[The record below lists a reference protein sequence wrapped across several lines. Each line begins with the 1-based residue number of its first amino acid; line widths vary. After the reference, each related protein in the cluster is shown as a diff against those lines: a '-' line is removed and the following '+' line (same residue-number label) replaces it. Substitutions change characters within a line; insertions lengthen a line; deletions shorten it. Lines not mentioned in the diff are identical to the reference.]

1 MVGETG
7 FEPATFCS
15 QSRHSTRLSYSLSIE
30 YIYFCLINSQ
40 TVKAMQIVKKLKKIS
55 LSKSF
60 FPFWRYQFL
69 IKSLNKKIK
78 PYKINRE
85 ILGVG
90 DVVFALCFSPEEK
103 KFYLIKQFR
112 PFYYVR
118 KEKYKFELVGGLVDE
133 GETLTQAL
141 KREIK
146 EEIGVKTIKLKKL
159 TKYCPV
165 PGYSDEIVH
174 VYYAEVEKIKD
185 SHLYNKFENEEIKVS
200 KLTLNQI
207 KKINSSEQIQ
217 NVLTKV
223 SIYEY
228 LIKLKRVNI
237 VNYFIFF

>member
-1 MVGETG
+1 
-7 FEPATFCS
+7 
-15 QSRHSTRLSYSLSIE
+15 
-30 YIYFCLINSQ
+30 
-40 TVKAMQIVKKLKKIS
+40 MQIVKKVKKIS
-55 LSKSF
+55 LSKGF
-60 FPFWRYQFL
+60 FSFWRYQFL

-85 ILGVG
+85 IIGVG
-90 DVVFALCFSPEEK
+90 DVVFALCYSPEEK

-133 GETLTQAL
+133 GETLSQAL

-146 EEIGVKTIKLKKL
+146 EEIGVKVLKLKKL

-207 KKINSSEQIQ
+207 KKFNFSEQIQ

-228 LIKLKRVNI
+228 LNKIKKS
-237 VNYFIFF
+237 

>member
-1 MVGETG
+1 
-7 FEPATFCS
+7 
-15 QSRHSTRLSYSLSIE
+15 
-30 YIYFCLINSQ
+30 
-40 TVKAMQIVKKLKKIS
+40 MQIVKKVKKIS

-60 FPFWRYQFL
+60 FPFWRYHFI

-90 DVVFALCFSPEEK
+90 DVVFALCYSPEEK

-133 GETLTQAL
+133 GETLTKAL

-146 EEIGVKTIKLKKL
+146 EEIGVKTLKLKKL

-185 SHLYNKFENEEIKVS
+185 THLYNKFENEEIKVS

-228 LIKLKRVNI
+228 LNKIKKS
-237 VNYFIFF
+237 

>member
-1 MVGETG
+1 
-7 FEPATFCS
+7 
-15 QSRHSTRLSYSLSIE
+15 
-30 YIYFCLINSQ
+30 
-40 TVKAMQIVKKLKKIS
+40 MQIVKKIKKIS

-69 IKSLNKKIK
+69 VKSLNKKIK

-90 DVVFALCFSPEEK
+90 DVVFALCYSQEEK

-133 GETLTQAL
+133 GETLTKAL

-146 EEIGVKTIKLKKL
+146 EEIGVKTLKLKKL

-228 LIKLKRVNI
+228 LNKIKKS
-237 VNYFIFF
+237 

>member
-1 MVGETG
+1 
-7 FEPATFCS
+7 
-15 QSRHSTRLSYSLSIE
+15 
-30 YIYFCLINSQ
+30 
-40 TVKAMQIVKKLKKIS
+40 MQIVKKVKKIS

-90 DVVFALCFSPEEK
+90 DVVFALCYSPEEK

-146 EEIGVKTIKLKKL
+146 EEIGVKALKLKKL

-174 VYYAEVEKIKD
+174 VYYAEVEKIKN
-185 SHLYNKFENEEIKVS
+185 SHLFNKFENEEIKVS
-200 KLTLNQI
+200 KLTLDQI

-228 LIKLKRVNI
+228 LNKIKKS
-237 VNYFIFF
+237 

>member
-1 MVGETG
+1 
-7 FEPATFCS
+7 
-15 QSRHSTRLSYSLSIE
+15 
-30 YIYFCLINSQ
+30 
-40 TVKAMQIVKKLKKIS
+40 MQIVKKLKKIS

-90 DVVFALCFSPEEK
+90 DVVFALCYSPEEK

-146 EEIGVKTIKLKKL
+146 EEIGVKTLKLKKL

-228 LIKLKRVNI
+228 LNKIKKS
-237 VNYFIFF
+237 

>member
-1 MVGETG
+1 
-7 FEPATFCS
+7 
-15 QSRHSTRLSYSLSIE
+15 
-30 YIYFCLINSQ
+30 
-40 TVKAMQIVKKLKKIS
+40 MQIVKKLKKIS

-90 DVVFALCFSPEEK
+90 DVVFALCYSPKEK

-133 GETLTQAL
+133 GETLTKAL

-146 EEIGVKTIKLKKL
+146 EEIGVKTLKLKKL

-200 KLTLNQI
+200 KLSLNQI

-228 LIKLKRVNI
+228 LNKIKKS
-237 VNYFIFF
+237 

>member
-1 MVGETG
+1 
-7 FEPATFCS
+7 
-15 QSRHSTRLSYSLSIE
+15 
-30 YIYFCLINSQ
+30 
-40 TVKAMQIVKKLKKIS
+40 MQIVKKIKKIS
-55 LSKSF
+55 LTKSF

-85 ILGVG
+85 ILEVG
-90 DVVFALCFSPEEK
+90 DVVFALCYSPEEK

-118 KEKYKFELVGGLVDE
+118 KEKYKFELVGGLVE
-133 GETLTQAL
+133 KGETLTQAL

-146 EEIGVKTIKLKKL
+146 EEIGVKTLKLKKL

-174 VYYAEVEKIKD
+174 VYYAEVENIKD

-200 KLTLNQI
+200 KLNLNQI

-228 LIKLKRVNI
+228 LNKIKKS
-237 VNYFIFF
+237 

>member
-1 MVGETG
+1 
-7 FEPATFCS
+7 
-15 QSRHSTRLSYSLSIE
+15 
-30 YIYFCLINSQ
+30 
-40 TVKAMQIVKKLKKIS
+40 MQIVKKLKKIP

-90 DVVFALCFSPEEK
+90 DVVFALCYSPEEK

-118 KEKYKFELVGGLVDE
+118 KEKYKFELVGGLVDK
-133 GETLTQAL
+133 GETLTKAL

-146 EEIGVKTIKLKKL
+146 EEIGVKTLKLKKL

-228 LIKLKRVNI
+228 LNKIKKS
-237 VNYFIFF
+237 

>member
-1 MVGETG
+1 
-7 FEPATFCS
+7 
-15 QSRHSTRLSYSLSIE
+15 
-30 YIYFCLINSQ
+30 
-40 TVKAMQIVKKLKKIS
+40 MQIVKKLKKIS

-69 IKSLNKKIK
+69 IKSLNKDIK

-90 DVVFALCFSPEEK
+90 DVVFALCYSPEEK

-118 KEKYKFELVGGLVDE
+118 KEKYKFELVGGLVDK
-133 GETLTQAL
+133 GESLIQAL
-141 KREIK
+141 KREIM
-146 EEIGVKTIKLKKL
+146 EEIGAQTIKLKKL

-174 VYYAEVEKIKD
+174 VYYADVKKIKN
-185 SHLYNKFENEEIKVS
+185 SHLYNKFENEEIKIS
-200 KLTLNQI
+200 KLTLDQL
-207 KKINSSEQIQ
+207 KRINSSEQIQ

-228 LIKLKRVNI
+228 LNKIKKS
-237 VNYFIFF
+237 

>member
-1 MVGETG
+1 
-7 FEPATFCS
+7 
-15 QSRHSTRLSYSLSIE
+15 
-30 YIYFCLINSQ
+30 
-40 TVKAMQIVKKLKKIS
+40 MQIVKKLNKIS

-85 ILGVG
+85 ILGIG
-90 DVVFALCFSPEEK
+90 DVVFALCYSPEEK

-146 EEIGVKTIKLKKL
+146 EEIGVKTLKLKKL

-165 PGYSDEIVH
+165 PGYSDEIVY

-228 LIKLKRVNI
+228 LNKIKKS
-237 VNYFIFF
+237 